1 MVGGP
6 RAGGTAALCD
16 VSATMEM
23 VAGAMERGCAC
34 TIAAEELGGG
44 AQIPAHSGQ
53 LSSVVDF
60 PLPSSWPADASF
72 MASMAAQWGA
82 GV

>member
-1 MVGGP
+1 MDTV
-6 RAGGTAALCD
+6 
-16 VSATMEM
+16 V
-23 VAGAMERGCAC
+23 GAMERECAG
-34 TIAAEELGGG
+34 TIATEELGGG